1 MVKSPAPSTTPTTL
15 YTPSSIIQEVD
26 NRLISNNV
34 KHTETEANVKPL
46 SKLDIIKKFDNKLK
60 SEKIEDIPVST
71 PKTDYVILDDVRDG
85 SIETVEDLEQESA
98 EDQLAALDAQQLMP
112 KNGHSAENG
121 SNGASGTVPPK
132 PLPRTSRTNSVSSVS
147 SLSSDLGF
155 VMIGDEIT
163 PRPVAKPRT
172 TATSYKVHQ
181 S

>member
-1 MVKSPAPSTTPTTL
+1 M
-15 YTPSSIIQEVD
+15 
-26 NRLISNNV
+26 ISNNV
-34 KHTETEANVKPL
+34 KQTEPEANVKPL
-46 SKLDIIKKFDNKLK
+46 SKLDIIKKFDSKFV
-60 SEKIEDIPVST
+60 SEKIEKIEDLPVST
-71 PKTDYVILDDVRDG
+71 PKSDHAILEDVRDG
-85 SIETVEDLEQESA
+85 SIETVEDLEQESP
-98 EDQLAALDAQQLMP
+98 EDQLAALDAQLVLP

-147 SLSSDLGF
+147 SLSSDQGF